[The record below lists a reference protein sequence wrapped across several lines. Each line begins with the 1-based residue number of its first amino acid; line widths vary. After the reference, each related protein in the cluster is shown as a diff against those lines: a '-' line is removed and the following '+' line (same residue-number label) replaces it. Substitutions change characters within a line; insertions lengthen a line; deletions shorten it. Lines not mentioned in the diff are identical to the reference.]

1 MTVCPDTETRQR
13 EHVERML
20 ARAEKRSRQARK
32 LVEKWQARL
41 AELDREVVA
50 SRQPRLWADDQ
61 PGQGNEEDS
70 PTGKQNTLFA
80 PARSATE
87 SVSRN

>member
-50 SRQPRLWADDQ
+50 ARQPRLWDDNQ
-61 PGQGNEEDS
+61 PEQESESDS
-70 PTGKQNTLFA
+70 LTGKQSTLFA
-80 PARSATE
+80 PAR
-87 SVSRN
+87 

>member
-20 ARAEKRSRQARK
+20 ARAEKRSHQARK

-50 SRQPRLWADDQ
+50 ARQPRLWDDNQ
-61 PGQGNEEDS
+61 PEQESESDS
-70 PTGKQNTLFA
+70 LTGKQSTLFA
-80 PARSATE
+80 PAR
-87 SVSRN
+87 